1 MKIIPKNR
9 VKITKYSL
17 LIKEI
22 LLKLENLYQT
32 NFQNLIKT
40 VLWIKIITI
49 SNQL

>member
-40 VLWIKIITI
+40 VL
-49 SNQL
+49 